1 MDDNSDEEEQDMD
14 MVDFRPKT
22 NFLQEFYNYFCTS
35 KIEDYSNA
43 EDVSKN
49 DFNTTFKSR
58 KALNE
63 VINAHTV
70 ISIKFI
76 ARCQKQLKI

>member
-1 MDDNSDEEEQDMD
+1 MDNIEYKQ
-14 MVDFRPKT
+14 KT
-22 NFLQEFYNYFCTS
+22 NILQELYNYFCTT

-43 EDVSKN
+43 EDVSRN

-70 ISIKFI
+70 NFPKFI
-76 ARCQKQLKI
+76 PRFQKLLKI